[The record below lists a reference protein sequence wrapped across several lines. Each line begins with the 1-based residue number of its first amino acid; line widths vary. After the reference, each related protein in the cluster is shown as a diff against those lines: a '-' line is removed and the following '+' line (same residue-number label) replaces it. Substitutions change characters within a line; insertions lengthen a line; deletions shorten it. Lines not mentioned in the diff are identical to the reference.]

1 MASKK
6 ELGTYDAFSKSI
18 GALSVTPKAKRKM
31 SPRGRKAFK
40 EDLIFGLT
48 PLTIG
53 LGLATYFAF
62 FSKPKSTTEVI
73 VAK

>member
-1 MASKK
+1 MATKK
-6 ELGTYDAFSKSI
+6 ELGNYNAFSKI
-18 GALSVTPKAKRKM
+18 GALTIDPKPRKKM
-31 SPRGRKAFK
+31 SARGKKALK

-62 FSKPKSTTEVI
+62 FRKPKSTTEVI

>member
-6 ELGTYDAFSKSI
+6 ELGNYTAFGKI
-18 GALSVTPKAKRKM
+18 GALTVTPKPKKKM
-31 SPRGRKAFK
+31 SARGRKALK

-48 PLTIG
+48 PLT
-53 LGLATYFAF
+53 LGLAVASYFAF
-62 FSKPKSTTEVI
+62 FRKPNPTTEVI